1 MAYIITMLPNYIK
14 NRFPVT
20 WWTNVLFQST
30 CKSRL
35 GNKMYFMPTTETV
48 NHLSLGREEALKN
61 DRPRPVTLANG
72 LRHQFSESP
81 PLNYHSTFVTNHQ
94 IPITTKVYR
103 FLHYQQRVRFC
114 AQNITSVVNM
124 HLQIKTY
131 NYSQWN
137 FMKQFSIIS

>member
-1 MAYIITMLPNYIK
+1 MAYIITMLPDYIK

-81 PLNYHSTFVTNHQ
+81 PLNCYQSPNTNHDLS
-94 IPITTKVYR
+94 ISLSTLPTK
-103 FLHYQQRVRFC
+103 
-114 AQNITSVVNM
+114 S
-124 HLQIKTY
+124 
-131 NYSQWN
+131 
-137 FMKQFSIIS
+137 